1 MRMNWP
7 VWKKEV
13 RSRTHYELR
22 VSASVLLLS
31 LTLSS
36 CFSGS
41 EDSLS
46 VEEVTDESPPVASS
60 TENTE
65 DDQKTEFLT
74 PVASE
79 ASCLSYMQ
87 SAESAESMLSQEAFQ
102 ELTLE
107 VCPDVETWYNS
118 LMQYPSAFGGEKVL
132 DNQLELYCVRFDGTN
147 PGLCKSD
154 NLVME
159 NLDNG
164 TDLDSP
170 IPFQALGE
178 TVTVQ
183 ELTRHIL
190 LYGLCDNGGSGSDG
204 IALVE
209 ETSNGTTVLCNNW
222 LEFAVFNSPED
233 MVDYL
238 MVVCNLSEASQL
250 EETLLATPN
259 VMVRTQLNF
268 GFIDLHSPAAFSL
281 GASKRLP
288 VLELC
293 REL

>member
-1 MRMNWP
+1 MRINWL

-31 LTLSS
+31 LTLTS

-46 VEEVTDESPPVASS
+46 VGEVTDESPPIASS
-60 TENTE
+60 TEETE
-65 DDQKTEFLT
+65 DDQRTEFLP

-87 SAESAESMLSQEAFQ
+87 SVESADSLLSQEAFR
-102 ELTLE
+102 ELTLQ
-107 VCPDVETWYNS
+107 VCPDVETWYSS
-118 LMQYPSAFGGEKVL
+118 LMRYPSAFGGEKVL
-132 DNQLELYCVRFDGTN
+132 NNQLEMYCLQFDGAN
-147 PGLCKSD
+147 PGLCKSE

-159 NLDNG
+159 NLF
-164 TDLDSP
+164 SP

-204 IALVE
+204 IARVE
-209 ETSNGTTVLCNNW
+209 ETSNGTTLVCSNW

-238 MVVCNLSEASQL
+238 TVVCNLSEASQL

-259 VMVRTQLNF
+259 VWVRTQLNF
-268 GFIDLHSPAAFSL
+268 GFIDLHSPAALSL
-281 GASKRLP
+281 GASKRVS

>member
-1 MRMNWP
+1 MNWP

-13 RSRTHYELR
+13 RPRTRYELR
-22 VSASVLLLS
+22 VSASMLLLS
-31 LTLSS
+31 LTLTS

-41 EDSLS
+41 QDSLS
-46 VEEVTDESPPVASS
+46 IQEVTDESPSIAPSA
-60 TENTE
+60 ENTE
-65 DDQKTEFLT
+65 EDQKTEFLT

-87 SAESAESMLSQEAFQ
+87 SAESADSLLSQEAFR

-132 DNQLELYCVRFDGTN
+132 DNQIELYCVRFDDAN
-147 PGLCKSD
+147 PGLCKSE
-154 NLVME
+154 NLEME

-183 ELTRHIL
+183 ELTRHVL

-204 IALVE
+204 IAFVE
-209 ETSNGTTVLCNNW
+209 EKSYGTTLLCNN
-222 LEFAVFNSPED
+222 LLQFVVFNSPEE
-233 MVDYL
+233 MVDRL
-238 MVVCNLSEASQL
+238 MVVCNSAEASQL
-250 EETLLATPN
+250 EQTLLATPN
-259 VMVRTQLNF
+259 VLVRYF
-268 GFIDLHSPAAFSL
+268 GLPAALSL
-281 GASKRLP
+281 GASRRVP